1 VRRTGFIIGLAC
13 LIASTT
19 TADGARRQRSRQV
32 VEEPPLWETPGGR
45 DAARLEFAQALLA
58 AGSAD
63 ACLELIAQLRQ
74 DGVRGLNLE
83 RLHADALRATGLD
96 DDAQTILES
105 IVKKWPRDAP
115 SHNALGILAMDRQEL
130 DVAVK
135 HFEQAVRHDD
145 KNAHYLN
152 NLGFSLMV
160 SDQPDA
166 AIDVLRTALRAN
178 SANPQTRNNL
188 GFALVAADRL
198 DEAWRVFKAT
208 SRSPADAHYNVGVG
222 LELRGEQDDASAAY
236 KRALDA
242 DPTHVAARDA
252 LARLDTLQA
261 PPASPDITESTSPP
275 SPLSEP

>member
-1 VRRTGFIIGLAC
+1 MHRSGLIIGLAC
-13 LIASTT
+13 LIAGTT
-19 TADGARRQRSRQV
+19 NADAARRQKNKQV
-32 VEEPPLWETPGGR
+32 VEEPPLWEMPGGR

-74 DGVRGLNLE
+74 DGVKGLELE

-115 SHNALGILAMDRQEL
+115 SHNALGILAMDRKEL
-130 DVAVK
+130 DAAVT
-135 HFEQAVRHDD
+135 HFERAVRHDD

-152 NLGFSLMV
+152 NLGFALMV
-160 SDQPDA
+160 SDHPDA

-178 SANPQTRNNL
+178 SASPQTRNNL

-222 LELRGEQDDASAAY
+222 LELRGESDHAFAAY

-242 DPTHVAARDA
+242 DPTHAAARDA
-252 LARLDTLQA
+252 LARLDT
-261 PPASPDITESTSPP
+261 PEASAADPDTPDSTPPP
-275 SPLSEP
+275 SPLTEP